1 MYMTTKSGRKL
12 KVPTDE
18 EDAKIIA
25 AAESDPDARPWTGEE
40 LAQVKQ
46 VQRGQLKNSD
56 TQASILCKDLHIGAC
71 VLSVHNH

>member
-18 EDAKIIA
+18 EDAKITA
-25 AAESDPDARPWTGEE
+25 AAESDPDARSWTEEE

-46 VQRGQLKNSD
+46 VQRGRPKAVTPKEHVTIRLD
-56 TQASILCKDLHIGAC
+56 ADILQALRASG
-71 VLSVHNH
+71 